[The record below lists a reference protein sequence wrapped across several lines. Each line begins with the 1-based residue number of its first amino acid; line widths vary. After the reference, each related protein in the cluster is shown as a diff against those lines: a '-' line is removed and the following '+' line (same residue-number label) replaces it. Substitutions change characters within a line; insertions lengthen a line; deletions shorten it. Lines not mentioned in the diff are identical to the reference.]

1 MNKIWCLHGYS
12 HEQELHVVKC
22 QHEQSKSQSY
32 WNLEKLVR
40 VHLAATCRKEA
51 VLRPGH
57 ERRYGFLET
66 RGGGGQR
73 HRTAQL
79 APL

>member
-1 MNKIWCLHGYS
+1 M
-12 HEQELHVVKC
+12 VKC
-22 QHEQSKSQSY
+22 QHEHSKGQSY

-40 VHLAATCRKEA
+40 VYLAATCRKEA

-66 RGGGGQR
+66 RGGGRQR
-73 HRTAQL
+73 HRTTQL